1 MMVQPIYKH
10 WSYGVLLALLSTLAS
25 AQEPNL
31 STPASVIAGKSFLIS
46 LAGRGKGTL
55 YILGPSHV
63 FKREIDFGRDA
74 SIPGEDVSASGIYQI
89 VLCTT
94 ASCTTKNLEVQPA
107 PAARLGFLLHP
118 SRVPV
123 STPNGVNGTAMAFD
137 RYNNIA
143 FTPAKVTFRISPAGD
158 KASERVVQT
167 VRGIAFFQMDSRP
180 NQGTLE
186 VTATLGDTTE
196 PRVIQQVA
204 SEACGLRMTAVP
216 AGSSILLQTDP
227 IRDCKGNPLPDGTI
241 VSFTKIDGAGKSTV
255 DTPIKK
261 DRAVV
266 QFAVSGP
273 ARISVACGVVLG
285 NEISWGGRQ

>member
-1 MMVQPIYKH
+1 MVLPICKH
-10 WSYGVLLALLSTLAS
+10 RSYGLLFALLSALAS

-31 STPASVIAGKSFLIS
+31 SAPASVIAGKSFVIS
-46 LAGRGKGTL
+46 VAGRGKGTL
-55 YILGPSHV
+55 YMLGPSHV
-63 FKREIDFGRDA
+63 LKREIDFGRDA
-74 SIPGEDVSASGIYQI
+74 SITGEDVSASGIYQI

-94 ASCTTKNLEVQPA
+94 DSCTTKSLEVQPA
-107 PAARLGFLLHP
+107 APTRLGFLLHP
-118 SRVPV
+118 SRIPV
-123 STPNGVNGTAMAFD
+123 STPNGINGTAVVFD

-143 FTPAKVTFRISPAGD
+143 FTPTKVTFRISPAGE
-158 KASERVVQT
+158 KPSERVVQT

-180 NQGTLE
+180 NQGMLE
-186 VTATLGDTTE
+186 VTATLDDATE

-216 AGSSILLQTDP
+216 QGATITLQTDP

-261 DRAVV
+261 DRAVAE
-266 QFAVSGP
+266 FAVSGP

-285 NEISWGGRQ
+285 NEISWGGRR

>member
-1 MMVQPIYKH
+1 MVLPIFKH
-10 WSYGVLLALLSTLAS
+10 WSYGLLFALLSAWAS
-25 AQEPNL
+25 AQEPNP
-31 STPASVIAGKSFLIS
+31 SAPASVIAGKSFVIS
-46 LAGRGKGTL
+46 VAGRGKGIL

-63 FKREIDFGRDA
+63 LKREIDFGRDA
-74 SIPGEDVSASGIYQI
+74 SIAGEDVSTSGIYQI
-89 VLCTT
+89 VLCNTD
-94 ASCTTKNLEVQPA
+94 SCTTKTLEVQPA
-107 PAARLGFLLHP
+107 PATRLGFLLHP
-118 SRVPV
+118 SRIPV
-123 STPNGVNGTAMAFD
+123 SIPNGVHGTAVTFD

-143 FTPAKVTFRISPAGD
+143 LIPAKVTFRISPAGE
-158 KASERVVQT
+158 KASEKVIQT

-180 NQGTLE
+180 NQGMLE
-186 VTATLGDTTE
+186 VTATLDDTTE

-216 AGSSILLQTDP
+216 AGALLRLQTDP

-261 DRAVV
+261 DRAVA
-266 QFAVSGP
+266 QFAVGGP